1 MDKISF
7 EDFLKEESVVLID
20 VRTPKEFLLEKVPN
34 SINIPVLFDEERVS
48 VGTTYVQQS
57 KETAKKIG
65 VEFISKRLPKI
76 FEQVQELSKKYSKL
90 VFMCARGGM
99 RSSSITALFASL
111 GYRVLKLDGGYKAY
125 RDFILNRLPIENEK
139 FKYLVIHGRTGVGKT
154 KILNRMNEL
163 GVSVM
168 NLEKMASH
176 KGSFFGA
183 LGEKF
188 PQSQKRF
195 DGEIFEFLRTCKTKY
210 IVVESESKRIGNLY
224 VPESVYSS
232 MTGGKHIFINTS
244 ISKRVDILM
253 EDYGN
258 VAIEEM
264 EKCIMKVARYIS
276 KEKLNNYLKLLY
288 SKKLRELGELL
299 IIQYY
304 DPLYEISINKHE
316 FEFSIAYEEIE
327 ECAQKLSKYFF
338 ELENEDNHI

>member
-34 SINIPVLFDEERVS
+34 SINIPVLLDEERVS

-288 SKKLRELGELL
+288 SKKL
-299 IIQYY
+299 
-304 DPLYEISINKHE
+304 
-316 FEFSIAYEEIE
+316 
-327 ECAQKLSKYFF
+327 
-338 ELENEDNHI
+338 